1 MKELPATAHRG
12 RTWAARLA
20 LLGGSLLVVT
30 ILLEGAARLLTNT
43 EPPLTEKDALVG
55 QRYVCDFQGLVYI
68 PEADRKVA
76 LRFNHV
82 GFRGPDRP
90 FEKPAGVRRV
100 AILGDSLIASAG
112 VDEEQTMVAQL
123 EQTLNRRQPG
133 AKWEVLN
140 FGVPGSCPGQELAQY
155 RNLVARF
162 QPDLVI
168 CAFFVGNDLS
178 DNCRRLSNN
187 PRIYFDLDAQGHL
200 QQAPFS
206 ANKAA
211 LSLLL
216 NRWSRFYVWQK
227 DAVNGLRHL
236 WSEAAGQLEPGQWIY
251 CSQPAGDV
259 EYAWKL
265 SEELVREFQRETAR
279 RGSRF
284 LLMMIP
290 SCEQIYADSFQV
302 LRSRAGRQAATF
314 DADYPDRRLG
324 QFCAREGI
332 PLLTI
337 TAEFRAAAPH
347 ASSHLAAEW
356 LYLKGY
362 GHLNERGNAIAARCL
377 YKYLTERDPRDA
389 AHRPLLG
396 GLSGPGD
403 AKPQAAADRNPK
415 SKI

>member
-1 MKELPATAHRG
+1 LDKTPAAARGFARNEGREMENVPATSRRL
-12 RTWAARLA
+12 RTLAARLA
-20 LLGGSLLVVT
+20 LLTLSLLAVT
-30 ILLEGAARLLTNT
+30 AMLEIAARLFTNA
-43 EPPLTEKDALVG
+43 EAPLTEKDALLG
-55 QRYVCDFQGLVYI
+55 QRYVCDFQGQAYI
-68 PEADRKVA
+68 PEAGRKVA

-90 FEKPAGVRRV
+90 FAKPAGVRRV

-112 VDEEQTMVAQL
+112 VDEEQTLVARL
-123 EQTLNRRQPG
+123 EQTLNASHCG

-140 FGVPGSCPGQELAQY
+140 FGVPGSCPGQELVQY
-155 RNLVARF
+155 RHLVARF

-187 PRIYFDLDAQGHL
+187 PRIYFDLDSRGQL

-216 NRWSRFYVWQK
+216 NRYSRFYVWQK
-227 DAVNGLRHL
+227 DAVNGLRHF
-236 WSEAAGQLEPGQWIY
+236 WNEAAGQLEPGQWIY
-251 CSQPAGDV
+251 CAKPAGDV
-259 EYAWKL
+259 EYAWQL
-265 SEELVREFQRETAR
+265 SEELVRQFQREVTR
-279 RGSRF
+279 GGSRF

-290 SCEQIYADSFQV
+290 SCDQIYADSFQV
-302 LRSRAGRQAATF
+302 LRSRAGNRSESF

-324 QFCAREGI
+324 TLCRREGI

-337 TAEFRAAAPH
+337 TSEFRAAAPH
-347 ASSHLAAEW
+347 ASSQLAAEW

-362 GHLNERGNAIAARCL
+362 GHLNERGNAIAAQLL
-377 YKYLTERDPRDA
+377 YKYLAEGDPRDA
-389 AHRPLLG
+389 AHRPLLSQ
-396 GLSGPGD
+396 L
-403 AKPQAAADRNPK
+403 R
-415 SKI
+415 

>member
-1 MKELPATAHRG
+1 MKDLSAIARRL
-12 RTWAARLA
+12 RTLAARLA
-20 LLGGSLLVVT
+20 LLAGTVLAALA
-30 ILLEGAARLLTNT
+30 LLEIAARLFTNT
-43 EPPLTEKDALVG
+43 EPPLTEKDALLG
-55 QRYVCDFQGLVYI
+55 QRYVRDFQGQVFI
-68 PEADRKVA
+68 PEAERKVA

-112 VDEEQTMVAQL
+112 VDEEQTLVAQL
-123 EQTLNRRQPG
+123 EQTLNRAQSG
-133 AKWEVLN
+133 VKWEVLN
-140 FGVPGSCPGQELAQY
+140 FGVPGSCPGQELVQY

-187 PRIYFDLDAQGHL
+187 PRIYFDLDSEGHL

-206 ANKAA
+206 ANKAT

-251 CSQPAGDV
+251 CSEPAGDV

-265 SEELVREFQRETAR
+265 SEELVREFQREATR
-279 RGSRF
+279 RGSQF
-284 LLMMIP
+284 LLVMIP
-290 SCEQIYADSFQV
+290 SCEQIYADNFQV
-302 LRSRAGRQAATF
+302 LRSRAGKQAATF

-324 QFCAREGI
+324 KLCSREGI
-332 PLLTI
+332 PLLTF

-347 ASSHLAAEW
+347 ASSHLPAEW

-362 GHLNERGNAIAARCL
+362 GHLNERGNTIAAERL
-377 YKYLTERDPRDA
+377 YQHLAEGNPRDGA
-389 AHRPLLG
+389 RRPLL
-396 GLSGPGD
+396 SQD
-403 AKPQAAADRNPK
+403 
-415 SKI
+415 